1 MDHLCKATAEDV
13 RVYAAVTTELV
24 GEAARRH
31 KCGTLATA
39 ALGRVMTGAL
49 LLAAN
54 LKNRECL
61 TVKFQGDGPLGQ
73 IVADASADG
82 AVRGYVAHPG
92 TELPLTNGKLSVG
105 QGVGRGLLSVT
116 RFTGLKEPVTGTCE
130 IFSGEIAEDLTRYLF
145 QSEQTPSSVGL
156 GVLVGRS
163 GETEAA
169 GGFIIQPMPG
179 ASEETLSRL
188 ETTLASLRPV
198 SSMVKDGLSA
208 RMIASE
214 ILCGFSDVHVLSET
228 EIAFRCQ
235 CSRSRTEEILSTLR
249 DEDLARLEEDGRAEV
264 CCDFCGEKY
273 LFTREELLAI
283 RQAATG
289 NRKG

>member
-13 RVYAAVTTELV
+13 RVYAAVTTDLV
-24 GEAARRH
+24 EEAARRH
-31 KCGTLATA
+31 CCGALATA

-82 AVRGYVAHPG
+82 AARGYVVHPEA
-92 TELPLTNGKLSVG
+92 ELPLTNGKLSVG
-105 QGVGRGLLSVT
+105 QGVGRGLLSIT
-116 RFTGLKEPVTGTCE
+116 RFTGLKEPVTGTCD

-156 GVLVGRS
+156 GVLVGEN
-163 GETEAA
+163 GKTEAA
-169 GGFIIQPMPG
+169 GGFIIQPLPD

-188 ETTLASLRPV
+188 EKTIATLRPV
-198 SSMVKDGLSA
+198 SAMVKDGLSA
-208 RMIASE
+208 AEIISE
-214 ILCGFSDVHVLSET
+214 ILCGFSDVHILSET
-228 EIAFRCQ
+228 KLAFRCQ

-249 DEDLARLEEDGRAEV
+249 DEDLAQLAEDGQAEV
-264 CCDFCGEKY
+264 CCEFCGEKY
-273 LFTREELLAI
+273 HFTKEDLLAI
-283 RQAATG
+283 RQKSRRGAL
-289 NRKG
+289 

>member
-1 MDHLCKATAEDV
+1 MDYLCKATAEDV

-24 GEAARRH
+24 GEAAKRH
-31 KCGTLATA
+31 RCGALATA

-54 LKNRECL
+54 LKNKECL

-82 AVRGYVAHPG
+82 AARGYVVHPQV
-92 TELPLTNGKLSVG
+92 ELPLTNGKLSVG

-145 QSEQTPSSVGL
+145 QSEQTPSGVGL
-156 GVLVGRS
+156 GVLVGRD

-169 GGFIIQPMPG
+169 GGFIVQPLPG
-179 ASEETLSRL
+179 ASEATLSRL
-188 ETTLASLRPV
+188 ENTIATLRPV

-208 RMIASE
+208 SEIVSE
-214 ILCGFSDVHVLSET
+214 ILQGFSDVHVLSET
-228 EIAFRCQ
+228 ELAFCCQ
-235 CSRSRTEEILSTLR
+235 CSRTRTEEILSTLR
-249 DEDLARLEEDGRAEV
+249 DEDLDQLTEDGQAEV

-273 LFTREELLAI
+273 HFTREDLLAI
-283 RQAATG
+283 RERRRAE
-289 NRKG
+289 

>member
-13 RVYAAVTTELV
+13 RVYAAVTTDLV
-24 GEAARRH
+24 EEAARRH
-31 KCGTLATA
+31 CCGALATA

-82 AVRGYVAHPG
+82 AARGYVVHPEA
-92 TELPLTNGKLSVG
+92 ELPLTNGKLSVG
-105 QGVGRGLLSVT
+105 QGIGRGLLSIT
-116 RFTGLKEPVTGTCE
+116 RFTGLKEPVTGTCD

-156 GVLVGRS
+156 GVLVGEN
-163 GETEAA
+163 GKTEAA
-169 GGFIIQPMPG
+169 GGFIIQPLPD

-188 ETTLASLRPV
+188 EKTIATLRPV
-198 SSMVKDGLSA
+198 SAMVKDGLSA
-208 RMIASE
+208 AEIISE
-214 ILCGFSDVHVLSET
+214 ILCGFSDVHILFET
-228 EIAFRCQ
+228 KLAFRCQ

-249 DEDLARLEEDGRAEV
+249 DEDLAQLAEDGQAEV
-264 CCDFCGEKY
+264 CCEFCGEKY
-273 LFTREELLAI
+273 HFTKEDLLAI
-283 RQAATG
+283 RQKSRRGAL
-289 NRKG
+289 

>member
-1 MDHLCKATAEDV
+1 MDRLCKATAEDV
-13 RVYAAVTTELV
+13 RVYAAVTTGLV
-24 GEAARRH
+24 GEAAKRH
-31 KCGTLATA
+31 RCGALATA

-54 LKNRECL
+54 LKNKECL

-82 AVRGYVAHPG
+82 AARGYVVHPDV
-92 TELPLTNGKLSVG
+92 ELPLTNGKLSVG

-145 QSEQTPSSVGL
+145 QSEQTPSGVGL
-156 GVLVGRS
+156 GVLVGKD
-163 GETEAA
+163 GGNEAS
-169 GGFIIQPMPG
+169 GGFIVQPLPG

-188 ETTLASLRPV
+188 EKTIAALRPV

-208 RMIASE
+208 SE
-214 ILCGFSDVHVLSET
+214 IVSAILQGFSDVHILSET
-228 EIAFRCQ
+228 ELAFRCQ
-235 CSRSRTEEILSTLR
+235 CSRTRTEEILLTLR
-249 DEDLARLEEDGRAEV
+249 DEDLEQLVEDGQAEV

-273 LFTREELLAI
+273 RFTKEDLLAI
-283 RQAATG
+283 REKRRTD
-289 NRKG
+289 